1 MSKLIKLKKEYET
14 MNDIMIKNNTNLES
28 VDDFYN
34 KIKTDMALSM
44 KSFLSVAKNLHLARN
59 VLDEKDYVKLCKKLN
74 LARATTYK
82 LMKII
87 QSEYTEYLIERNRLP
102 QSWTI
107 AEKITKLTKDQFNKI
122 KNEIEVD
129 LSSSLL
135 NKLLGKVSKVRQSK
149 NITINCPNAK
159 VLNYL
164 SKKIEVL
171 IKETNDHFK
180 IANSVV
186 LKLPTKKVSI

>member
-1 MSKLIKLKKEYET
+1 
-14 MNDIMIKNNTNLES
+14 MNDITTKHNTNLES

-34 KIKTDMALSM
+34 IIKADMTLSM
-44 KSFLSVAKNLHLARN
+44 KSFESVAKNLYLARN
-59 VLDEKDYVKLCKKLN
+59 VLDDNDYFKLCKKLN
-74 LARATTYK
+74 LARSTTYK
-82 LMKII
+82 LMNII
-87 QSEYTEYLIERNRLP
+87 QSENTEYLIKRNRLP
-102 QSWTI
+102 HSWTI

-129 LSSSLL
+129 LSSSYL
-135 NKLLGKVSKVRQSK
+135 NKLLGKVSKPRQS
-149 NITINCPNAK
+149 NITINCENTK

-180 IANSVV
+180 IANSAV
-186 LKLPTKKVSI
+186 LKLPTQKVSI

>member
-1 MSKLIKLKKEYET
+1 
-14 MNDIMIKNNTNLES
+14 
-28 VDDFYN
+28 
-34 KIKTDMALSM
+34 
-44 KSFLSVAKNLHLARN
+44 
-59 VLDEKDYVKLCKKLN
+59 
-74 LARATTYK
+74 
-82 LMKII
+82 
-87 QSEYTEYLIERNRLP
+87 
-102 QSWTI
+102 
-107 AEKITKLTKDQFNKI
+107 
-122 KNEIEVD
+122 
-129 LSSSLL
+129 LL

-149 NITINCPNAK
+149 NITINCTNAK